1 MTSNVLRSLRSLFRL
16 SRYLG
21 IFPFSIDENGSVKFS
36 MLSFV
41 FAIFLQLFLFLF
53 SMGYALFRLVIYQK
67 INFIHEVLIQLG
79 QFATQAAQFVHI
91 ITLSINSKR
100 LDETFK
106 MLILFENVDQP
117 INTHECFWYPT
128 LCCFLLIGA
137 PIMESAAEI
146 FIVADAVEF
155 ILIMWKWELAFCAI
169 FQFTGLLSICR
180 NCFKALNNNLNNRVE
195 GYSKWEALEKSEQL
209 IKCCETINKCYGPML
224 LIMLISFFG
233 LITTNLYVAYLQWLN
248 KWIVFIGVLSA
259 TILFCTFYYLVNA
272 CATTAKMANQF
283 NRDVHKSLL
292 HDILNECLTN
302 GSLAV
307 EAINRKELV
316 FTACDYFV
324 INYSFMCSMIET
336 SATYL
341 LICVEFDDDEEETQV
356 YDQSINNS
364 TEYYDNVTTEFLNKT
379 FFT

>member
-169 FQFTGLLSICR
+169 FQVSSFNFLSI
-180 NCFKALNNNLNNRVE
+180 
-195 GYSKWEALEKSEQL
+195 
-209 IKCCETINKCYGPML
+209 
-224 LIMLISFFG
+224 
-233 LITTNLYVAYLQWLN
+233 
-248 KWIVFIGVLSA
+248 
-259 TILFCTFYYLVNA
+259 
-272 CATTAKMANQF
+272 
-283 NRDVHKSLL
+283 
-292 HDILNECLTN
+292 
-302 GSLAV
+302 
-307 EAINRKELV
+307 
-316 FTACDYFV
+316 
-324 INYSFMCSMIET
+324 
-336 SATYL
+336 
-341 LICVEFDDDEEETQV
+341 
-356 YDQSINNS
+356 S
-364 TEYYDNVTTEFLNKT
+364 T
-379 FFT
+379 